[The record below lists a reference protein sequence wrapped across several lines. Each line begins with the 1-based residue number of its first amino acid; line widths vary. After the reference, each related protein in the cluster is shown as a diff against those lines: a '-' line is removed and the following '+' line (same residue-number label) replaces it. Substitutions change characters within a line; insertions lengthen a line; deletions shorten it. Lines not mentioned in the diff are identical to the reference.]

1 MNILSISPKSKRLL
15 AENEAYYN
23 GLKVED
29 TIHIAE
35 KIVNVFEDV
44 GDIFIEHKSIGI
56 TPSPCITFNTERVYS
71 SRKVPELLLSINLM
85 GGKEYFIEEFGKRI
99 DKLDYMIYG
108 KLFLKMPK
116 VIEILDEELKYLG
129 D

>member
-1 MNILSISPKSKRLL
+1 MNTLSISPKSKKLL
-15 AENEAYYN
+15 AENTEYDN

-29 TIHIAE
+29 TIRIAE
-35 KIVNVFEDV
+35 KIVKVFEDV
-44 GDIFIEHKSIGI
+44 DDIFVHHQSIGI
-56 TPSPCITFNTERVYS
+56 TPSPSITFHTERVYS
-71 SRKVPELLLSINLM
+71 GRKIPELLLSVNLM
-85 GGKEYFIEEFGKRI
+85 GGKKYFIEEFGDRT